1 MRLYTRTGATALND
15 PEYGSFEA
23 DEQGGFEFPDD
34 LGERLHRFH
43 LGKQPLWEDEEQRH
57 QRVVNEEMDRA
68 KDPATL
74 LAVVQQ
80 LAMLAKAAI
89 PAQPVAPAAVQ
100 LAPASTPELADA
112 PAPARAPAKRATKQ
126 GSAPA
131 TE

>member
-1 MRLYTRTGATALND
+1 MRLYTRTGATALTD
-15 PEYGSFEA
+15 PEYGMFEA

-43 LGKQPLWEDEEQRH
+43 LAKQPLWEDEEQRH

-89 PAQPVAPAAVQ
+89 PAQP
-100 LAPASTPELADA
+100 APASTPE
-112 PAPARAPAKRATKQ
+112 PAYAHASTPAPAKRATKRATT
-126 GSAPA
+126 AP
-131 TE
+131 TIE